1 MSDRSQQDIG
11 AVDDWLEENS
21 EVSVPELDADL
32 DDGFIGLD
40 IAEQGNEATAVE
52 EAQGEDQTD
61 HEQDME
67 FTEEARESED
77 EGEDFEDNEEE
88 WVLPQTQGAPS
99 LSIKSLTLYRQLGAG
114 GFGQVYVA
122 SLKGG
127 HKVHAVKIIPKTEDN
142 KDQVLREQD
151 LLRRLIGCPFFP
163 QLEASWQSSLNSYL
177 VTVRVPTLR

>member
-1 MSDRSQQDIG
+1 MGDRSQQDIG

-99 LSIKSLTLYRQLGAG
+99 LSIKSDRKS
-114 GFGQVYVA
+114 VV
-122 SLKGG
+122 
-127 HKVHAVKIIPKTEDN
+127 
-142 KDQVLREQD
+142 
-151 LLRRLIGCPFFP
+151 
-163 QLEASWQSSLNSYL
+163 
-177 VTVRVPTLR
+177 

>member
-1 MSDRSQQDIG
+1 MGDRSQQDIG